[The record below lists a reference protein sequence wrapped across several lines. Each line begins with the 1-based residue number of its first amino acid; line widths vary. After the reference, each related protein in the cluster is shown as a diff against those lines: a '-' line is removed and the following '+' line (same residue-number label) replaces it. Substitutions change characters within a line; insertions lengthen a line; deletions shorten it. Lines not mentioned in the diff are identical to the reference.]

1 MDEKHIRNFCI
12 IAHVDHGKS
21 TLADRLLEHTGTIS
35 LREMKEQV
43 LDSMDLE
50 REKGVT
56 IKASAVRMRYTA
68 KDGQE
73 YEMNLI
79 DTPGHVDFTYEV
91 SRALNACEG
100 ALLVV
105 DATQGVEA
113 QTLANLY
120 LAIDANLA
128 IISVINKID
137 LDSARPDDAAVEIAR
152 LLGISPVDPLR
163 ASAKEGI
170 GIDEILEAIVA
181 QVPEPRGN
189 PETSLRALIFDTHYD
204 VFKGVIAYVRVIDGS
219 IDRQTKI
226 KLMATNVEAE
236 PLEIGTFS
244 PTMRP
249 SDRLEAGE
257 VGYIATGLKTIRDCH
272 VGDTITDA
280 NNPTLDPLPGYRP
293 VKPMVYA
300 GLYPVEADDYQVL
313 KDALEKLQLN
323 DASLIYEPET
333 SQALNFG
340 FRCGFLGL
348 FHMEIIQ
355 ERVEREY
362 DLDILMTAPSVE
374 YEVLLSSGNSI
385 VVDSPA
391 QLPDPSTIEEIRE
404 PWMNVQIFTPTE
416 YIGTIM
422 DLVINRRGAQKD
434 MEYLDPQRVMI
445 TYELPLAELIID
457 FHDQLKS
464 RTRGYASMD
473 YTLVGYRAG
482 DLVKMDIL
490 VNEVVVDALATIV
503 HRKAAYD
510 RGSKITS
517 KMKELIPSQMF
528 PVPLQAAVG
537 GKIIARSTVKAQRKD
552 VLAKCYGGDISR
564 KRKLLEKQKAGKKRL
579 KMVGQVEVP
588 QEAFMAILKIGQ
600 DQ

>member
-35 LREMKEQV
+35 SREMKEQV

-113 QTLANLY
+113 QTLANMY

-128 IISVINKID
+128 IIPVINKID
-137 LDSARPDDAAVEIAR
+137 LDSARPDEAAQEIAH
-152 LLGISPVDPLR
+152 LLGISPDEPIR

-170 GIDEILEAIVA
+170 GIDEVLEAIVA

-189 PETSLRALIFDTHYD
+189 PESSLRALIFDTHYD
-204 VFKGVIAYVRVIDGS
+204 AFKGVVAYLRVIDGS

-244 PTMRP
+244 PTMKP

-280 NNPTLDPLPGYRP
+280 NNPTTEPLPGYRP

-374 YEVLLSSGNSI
+374 YEVLLSNGNSI

-579 KMVGQVEVP
+579 KMVGSVEVP
-588 QEAFMAILKIGQ
+588 QEAFMAILKMGQ
-600 DQ
+600 D

>member
-43 LDSMDLE
+43 LDSMELE

-68 KDGQE
+68 QDGQE

-113 QTLANLY
+113 QTLANMY
-120 LAIDANLA
+120 LAIDANLT
-128 IISVINKID
+128 IIPVINKID
-137 LDSARPDDAAVEIAR
+137 LDSARPDDAAAEIAH
-152 LLGISPVDPLR
+152 LLGISPVDLIR

-204 VFKGVIAYVRVIDGS
+204 AFKGVVAYLRVIDGS
-219 IDRQTKI
+219 IDRTTKI

-244 PTMRP
+244 PTMKP

-280 NNPTLDPLPGYRP
+280 NNPTSEPLPGYRP

-374 YEVLLSSGNSI
+374 YEVLLSNGNSI

-391 QLPDPSTIEEIRE
+391 QLPDPSTIDEIRE

-490 VNEVVVDALATIV
+490 VNEIVVDALATIV

-579 KMVGQVEVP
+579 KMVGSVEVP
-588 QEAFMAILKIGQ
+588 QEAFMAILKMGQ
-600 DQ
+600 D